1 MKISN
6 TLLLLLLIVLIILI
20 LGCIIFIK
28 TNTNDTSE
36 VVERFATE
44 TEMKESSGYKSQ
56 LASVSAL
63 TDSRFNGR
71 RDMNDMLSS
80 EFAPPLDEQCFVNF
94 HVLTARFGGYLGP
107 FKDGYMDPDQYAYN
121 ALKMGFRSIMIEI
134 DYYDTCNYEPRL
146 AIRDV
151 NGRAMSLEPTT
162 PECTKGAD
170 IKALASAIRKYAF
183 TNAVANPNDPLIII
197 LYILR
202 VPPRDKTGKQ
212 VLNYLST
219 IAEAM
224 EPLLD
229 KSIDSLGSGGTFSRQ
244 QQESTLLTLP
254 ITDLAG
260 HVIFMTNADTTG
272 FRNQSYRPSKDLDYI
287 VNLRLTYQQAKLGCT
302 KKADGS
308 LGGIETVES
317 FMTVPDDQIDNTI
330 NELKLKWTCSL
341 SADPSVIPTDDNC
354 DKLLT
359 TFGVHSIPVPI
370 WTSDPESFWIKQKSA
385 SASASAS
392 ATQPPG
398 QTANQFSKWSFIPKA
413 PGLRFTKPPVAV
425 PAPASKKTDANGG
438 LLRMPTSSLATG
450 GS

>member
-1 MKISN
+1 
-6 TLLLLLLIVLIILI
+6 
-20 LGCIIFIK
+20 
-28 TNTNDTSE
+28 
-36 VVERFATE
+36 
-44 TEMKESSGYKSQ
+44 
-56 LASVSAL
+56 
-63 TDSRFNGR
+63 
-71 RDMNDMLSS
+71 
-80 EFAPPLDEQCFVNF
+80 
-94 HVLTARFGGYLGP
+94 
-107 FKDGYMDPDQYAYN
+107 
-121 ALKMGFRSIMIEI
+121 
-134 DYYDTCNYEPRL
+134 
-146 AIRDV
+146 
-151 NGRAMSLEPTT
+151 MSLEPST

-170 IKALASAIRKYAF
+170 IKALATAIRKYAF
-183 TNAVANPNDPLIII
+183 TTAVANPNDPLIII

-202 VPPRDKTGKQ
+202 VPPRDKTGKR

-260 HVIFMTNADTTG
+260 HVIFMTNVDTTG

-317 FMTVPDDQIDNTI
+317 FMTIPDDQVDNTI
-330 NELKLKWTCSL
+330 NELKLKWTACL
-341 SADPSVIPTDDNC
+341 SADPSVTPTDTNC

-385 SASASAS
+385 SSAPA
-392 ATQPPG
+392 
-398 QTANQFSKWSFIPKA
+398 QTANEFSKWSFIPKA